1 MSDNLHRDSEL
12 VSLLVDGRLRGAQ
25 FGRTVERL
33 EASADARQAWDSYHL
48 IGEVMRS
55 GPSQARGHN
64 PAFVQRL
71 LNQIS
76 LEATNNVAIDA
87 ISIRP
92 EGEKASKA
100 RAAND
105 GWWLRIAG
113 IASVA
118 LVGVLAWQGYLLMG
132 QPAVTLASSPA
143 TGNPATAPVAM
154 ASVEASGNMLR
165 DPRLDA
171 LMAAHRQFGGTS
183 ALQMPSGF
191 LRNATF
197 DEGKR

>member
-25 FGRTVERL
+25 FGRAVEHL
-33 EASADARQAWDSYHL
+33 SASADARQAWDSYHL

-55 GPSQARGHN
+55 GPAQARGHD

-71 LNQIS
+71 LNRIS
-76 LEATNNVAIDA
+76 TEATKNIAIDA
-87 ISIRP
+87 LSIRA
-92 EGEKASKA
+92 EGQNTSKP

-118 LVGVLAWQGYLLMG
+118 LVGVLAWQGYLLMD
-132 QPAVTLASSPA
+132 QPAVTLVSSPA
-143 TGNPATAPVAM
+143 TANPATAPVAM
-154 ASVEASGNMLR
+154 ASAEASGSMLR

-171 LMAAHRQFGGTS
+171 LMAAHRQFGGAS

-197 DEGKR
+197 DEGER